1 MTGRNLTMIQKL
13 NMVTDALSRVGSG
26 ESMTAIAKEHG
37 VSPVSLGAWC
47 EAFQANGQAGLET
60 GKSTGR
66 KPLCAPDSGEIQ
78 AMRKLYVATNR
89 AKGKGSKQLAA
100 RLHAM
105 STDCSEEVRH
115 AIMKPRRS
123 KTPPKCIRD
132 VLTVAPAMI
141 EIHRDPKGARLGGVH
156 VPGTIRTTIDET
168 TGDRRRLLAGERQSW
183 DDASINFM
191 VVVPWPQGGCRLS
204 DRYGVKVGRFQLLA
218 GVDDAS
224 GYMPGYSFVIRD
236 LESYRAEDTVSAM
249 YRVWRDS
256 VLPSEVV
263 VEGGVWQSQRAM
275 EFYERSGVRPIDAK
289 GRPHQKLI
297 ENYWNFLWTILSA
310 KTDGQIGR
318 FRGEMKRENDLLVR
332 CKEGR
337 EDPRKHFVMLPDGL
351 NAIDAAIHFRNLEPV
366 ESKIYGSWIP
376 AQRWRDDLAEHPRP
390 TVDTSLAYLHA
401 PVREIRT
408 VVKDVLSVRA
418 LSPLGESFTYSFTT
432 PDLWEFTGA
441 KVRVYFDPYDAPP
454 SATLILD
461 KQHGEYASGTVIATD
476 AMCLE
481 NAPIVRR
488 VNDAWAVGFN
498 DATSRAVA
506 MKREIGRAKM
516 TEYRSLGFNGKPR
529 VTESEYRDRDGQRI
543 SISTGSEDAPDRV
556 ETTRPSSSSS
566 PARGPLSPAVDLL
579 QRGRPLSPADA
590 GWASDR
596 GRGIHLE
603 TTSNVQ
609 RSTSNIQRRK
619 TKEVDSDKLAAEA
632 DALEAKLRAR
642 GDLVQM

>member
-1 MTGRNLTMIQKL
+1 MIEKL

-26 ESMTAIAKEHG
+26 ESMNTIAKEHG

-47 EAFQANGQAGLET
+47 EAYQASGQAGLEP
-60 GKSTGR
+60 GKSSGR
-66 KPLCAPDSGEIQ
+66 KPLCVPDSGEIQ

-105 STDCSEEVRH
+105 SAECSEDVRH

-141 EIHRDPKGARLGGVH
+141 EIHRDPKGARLNGIH
-156 VPGTIRTTIDET
+156 VPGTIRTTIDEAS
-168 TGDRRRLLAGERQSW
+168 GDRRRLLAGERQSW

-236 LESYRAEDTVSAM
+236 LESYRAEDTVAAM

-256 VLPSEVV
+256 VLPAEVV
-263 VEGGVWQSQRAM
+263 VEGGVWQSERAM
-275 EFYERSGVRPIDAK
+275 EFYGQSGVRPIDAK

-297 ENYWNFLWTILSA
+297 ENYWNFLWTLLSA

-318 FRGEMKRENDLLVR
+318 FRGEMKRENDILMR
-332 CKEGR
+332 CKDGR
-337 EDPRKHFVMLPDGL
+337 EDPRKHFVLLPQAL
-351 NAIDAAIHFRNLEPV
+351 TAIDAAIHFRNQEPV
-366 ESKIYGSWIP
+366 ESKIYGTWIP

-408 VVKDVLSVRA
+408 VVKDVVTVRA
-418 LSPLGESFTYSFTT
+418 SSPLGEPFGYSFTT
-432 PDLWEFTGA
+432 PDLWVFSGA

-454 SATLILD
+454 TATLILD
-461 KQHGEYASGTVIATD
+461 KPHGEYAAGTIIAAD

-481 NAPIVRR
+481 NAPMVRR
-488 VNDAWAVGFN
+488 VADDAWAVGFMDN
-498 DATSRAVA
+498 TSRAVG

-516 TEYRSLGFNGKPR
+516 TEYRALGFNGKPKA
-529 VTESEYRDRDGQRI
+529 TESEYRDRDGQRI
-543 SISTGSEDAPDRV
+543 SISTGGEGLRTDRV
-556 ETTRPSSSSS
+556 ETTENSPST
-566 PARGPLSPAVDLL
+566 ARGPLSPAVDLL
-579 QRGRPLSPADA
+579 QRGVLSSADA
-590 GWASDR
+590 DMASGR
-596 GRGIHLE
+596 GRGIVDGKRNTE
-603 TTSNVQ
+603 KRT
-609 RSTSNIQRRK
+609 RRV
-619 TKEVDSDKLAAEA
+619 EVDEDRLQAEA

-642 GDLVQM
+642 GDLVTL